1 MNLES
6 NHMEDQP
13 MENKPLEN
21 TPMDSALELAVS
33 EIREDAIDEAVVEA
47 AASRVWATL
56 AAQYHAPL
64 RTCEDFQAL
73 IPEFKSGEL
82 LAARALLV
90 KDHLHECVACRRVYE
105 GRVTVM
111 PKPVAAKR
119 KSPTLRWAVAAAV
132 VAAAGLSVWVG
143 VDQFGN
149 RTGRA
154 YVQAVN
160 GTLYEILPTGIQ
172 ALAQGQE
179 LPDGVEI
186 RTAQDSSAMLEL
198 KDGSVVELR
207 ERSAFSTSAAARDL
221 TIRLGRGSI
230 IVQAAHRSSGHLFVA
245 TADCRV
251 AVTGTVFSV
260 TSGVKGSRVSVVQGE
275 VHVTQESTEKI
286 LHPGEQSVSSPNLEP
301 VPVKDDIAW
310 SRNREKLVQQ
320 LDSLRA
326 GLAQVQL
333 PELRYSSRLLDR
345 LPESTVF
352 YGSIPNLAGYLAQ
365 AQGVFQQKLA
375 ESPELRA
382 WWGGRGAS
390 VEPILEK
397 LRAAS
402 EYLGDE
408 IAVVGFTSAD
418 GQSRMPVFFAEVKK
432 AGFAEWLAQQK
443 LPLAQVERNGLV
455 AFGGAAAVEAF
466 AASLDAPRSG
476 FANTPF
482 HVRILESYQHG
493 AGLLVCADLV
503 RMGAKQTLGG
513 ARYVIA
519 EARQVNQQFEASGS
533 LGFEGPRSGMAG
545 WLASPAPMGALDY
558 VSPEATIVT
567 AFVAKSPVSILNELV
582 GLQQH
587 SQAATEKAF
596 ADAQLQTGI
605 DIRKDL
611 ADAMGGEFSLS
622 LDGAAIPVPSW
633 KLVAEVYDPARMQA
647 TLGKFVE
654 AYNRETVKGG
664 GKALRTAQETFEGR
678 TYYMIAGADGSPLTE
693 AHYTFADGYMLAG
706 PSRALLARALQVKA
720 SGTSIT
726 HSANFVAMLPRDH
739 YNNFS
744 ALIYQNLGT
753 TLAPIVNL
761 FGGMIPQGRGGAQA
775 NGMEKGLSSLGN
787 MKSTLIAAYG
797 EPDRIRVATSGNLM
811 GMSVN
816 NLMTGNLQGA
826 IPFSQFMGTRER
838 APAFK

>member
-6 NHMEDQP
+6 NPVEF
-13 MENKPLEN
+13 
-21 TPMDSALELAVS
+21 TPMDSALEQAVNQ
-33 EIREDAIDEAVVEA
+33 IREDAVDEAAIEA
-47 AASRVWATL
+47 AASRVWANL

-64 RTCEDFQAL
+64 HSCEDFQAV
-73 IPEFKSGEL
+73 IPEFKSGQ
-82 LAARALLV
+82 LAPARALLV

-111 PKPVAAKR
+111 PAPAAVAKR
-119 KSPTLRWAVAAAV
+119 KSPTMRWAVAAAV
-132 VAAAGLSVWVG
+132 VAAAGLSVWFG

-160 GTLYEILPTGIQ
+160 GTLYEILPAGIQ
-172 ALAQGQE
+172 VLAQGQE

-186 RTAQDSSAMLEL
+186 RTAQDSGAMVEL

-207 ERSAFSTSAAARDL
+207 ERSAFSTSQTAKDL

-230 IVQAAHRSSGHLFVA
+230 IVQAAHRSSGHLYVT

-251 AVTGTVFSV
+251 AVTGTVFGV
-260 TSGVKGSRVSVVQGE
+260 TSGVKGSRVSVVEGE

-301 VPVKDDIAW
+301 VTVKDEIGW
-310 SRNREKLVQQ
+310 SRNREKLIQQ

-333 PELRYSSRLLDR
+333 PELRYTSRLLDR
-345 LPESTVF
+345 LPETTVF

-365 AQGVFQQKLA
+365 AQGVFEQKLG

-390 VEPILEK
+390 VQPILEK

-408 IAVVGFTSAD
+408 IAVVGFTGAD
-418 GQSRMPVFFAEVKK
+418 GQTRMPVFFAEVKK
-432 AGFAEWLAQQK
+432 PGLAEWLKQQK
-443 LPLAQVERNGLV
+443 LPLTLVERNGLV
-455 AFGGAAAVEAF
+455 AFGGTAAVDAF

-482 HVRILESYQHG
+482 HARIEESYKHG
-493 AGLLVCADLV
+493 AGLLMCADLGG
-503 RMGAKQTLGG
+503 MGHKQGLGG

-519 EARQVNQQFEASGS
+519 EARQVNRQFEASGS
-533 LGFEGPRSGMAG
+533 LGFDGPRSGMAA

-567 AFVAKSPVSILNELV
+567 AFVAKSPVNILNELV

-587 SQAATEKAF
+587 SPAATEKAF
-596 ADAQLQTGI
+596 ADLQLQTGI
-605 DIRKDL
+605 DLRKDL
-611 ADAMGGEFSLS
+611 AAAMGGEFSLS

-664 GKALRTAQETFEGR
+664 GKALRTAQETVEGR

-706 PSRALLARALQVKA
+706 PSRALVARALQVKA
-720 SGTSIT
+720 QGTSIT

-753 TLAPIVNL
+753 SLAPIVNL
-761 FGGMIPQGRGGAQA
+761 FSGMMPQGRGGQA
-775 NGMEKGLSSLGN
+775 KGTENGLANLGN
-787 MKSTLIAAYG
+787 MKSTMIAAYG
-797 EPDRIRVATSGNLM
+797 EPDRISVATSGNLM
-811 GMSVN
+811 GMSLN